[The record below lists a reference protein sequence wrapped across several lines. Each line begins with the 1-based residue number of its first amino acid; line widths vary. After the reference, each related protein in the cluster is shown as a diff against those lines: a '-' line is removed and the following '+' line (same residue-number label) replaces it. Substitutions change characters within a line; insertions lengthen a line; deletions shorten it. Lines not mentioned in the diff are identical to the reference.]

1 MGQKTRAEIDDLI
14 LAWRDDPTWE
24 IEDTEGFEDHKPEL
38 LALRLKCEAEWKA
51 RAQLEHANAIA
62 ALIKP
67 ARAWLGT
74 VNMAPLLGISLHGR
88 ADTVGGS
95 MTRPALDML
104 LTAFAEMLLPI
115 QKQIDRLDSR
125 VDDVDRELDTQV
137 DGLRKQIGARS

>member
-24 IEDTEGFEDHKPEL
+24 IEETEGFEEHKDEL
-38 LALRLKCEAEWKA
+38 LALRQKCEAEWKA

-74 VNMAPLLGISLHGR
+74 VNMAPLLGITLHGR

-95 MTRPALDML
+95 MTR
-104 LTAFAEMLLPI
+104 
-115 QKQIDRLDSR
+115 SR
-125 VDDVDRELDTQV
+125 ATSSTPVLSRSICCLIGRSISAKAVSSMSSAGRDTQV
-137 DGLRKQIGARS
+137 DGLRRLIEARS